1 MRVAEERSFTTHD
14 GVELFYRY
22 WPAPRSGAAP
32 RGVALFHR
40 GHEHSG
46 RLQHVVD
53 ELGLEDMAMFAWD
66 ARGHGRSPG
75 ARGDSPSLAASVR
88 DVEAFVRHI
97 GAQHGIAAQDLAIV
111 AQSVGAVL
119 VSTWAHDYAPRV
131 RCLVLASPAFKVK
144 LYAPFAR
151 QGLRLLHALFGNFFL
166 NSYVKAKFLT
176 HDPERVRSYESDAL
190 ITRPISVRILLGLYD
205 AAERVVADAGAIR
218 LPVLLLVSG
227 ADWVVHLGPQLDF
240 FERLGSRVKEHHLLP
255 GFFHD
260 TLGEK
265 DRHLALERARE
276 FILRMFEQPPP
287 ADSLLDAD
295 RQGDTRNEMVRLS
308 APLPALSPADLKYR
322 LTRLSM
328 RTLGRL
334 SAGIRLGIATG
345 FDSGSTLDYVYRNQP
360 QGSTPLGR
368 MIDRNY
374 LGSIGW
380 RGIRARKQHLE
391 QAIALAAGRLR
402 AEGRDVRIADI
413 AAGHGRYV
421 LEAVEKLAPR
431 PESVLL
437 RDYSDL
443 NVRDGAALIAAKG
456 LEDIARFVKA
466 DAFDEPGIAA
476 IVPRPTLAI
485 VSGLYELFPENA
497 PVLGSLR
504 GLAAALE
511 PGGYLLYTG
520 QPWHPQLEL
529 IARTLT
535 SHRGGQSWVMRRR
548 SQAEMDQLAE
558 HAGFAKLEQWIDAW
572 GIFTVSLAKRR

>member
-1 MRVAEERSFTTHD
+1 
-14 GVELFYRY
+14 
-22 WPAPRSGAAP
+22 
-32 RGVALFHR
+32 
-40 GHEHSG
+40 
-46 RLQHVVD
+46 
-53 ELGLEDMAMFAWD
+53 
-66 ARGHGRSPG
+66 
-75 ARGDSPSLAASVR
+75 
-88 DVEAFVRHI
+88 
-97 GAQHGIAAQDLAIV
+97 
-111 AQSVGAVL
+111 
-119 VSTWAHDYAPRV
+119 
-131 RCLVLASPAFKVK
+131 
-144 LYAPFAR
+144 
-151 QGLRLLHALFGNFFL
+151 
-166 NSYVKAKFLT
+166 VKAKFLT

>member
-1 MRVAEERSFTTHD
+1 VTQGERRRVADERSFTTHD

-380 RGIRARKQHLE
+380 RG
-391 QAIALAAGRLR
+391 
-402 AEGRDVRIADI
+402 
-413 AAGHGRYV
+413 
-421 LEAVEKLAPR
+421 
-431 PESVLL
+431 
-437 RDYSDL
+437 
-443 NVRDGAALIAAKG
+443 
-456 LEDIARFVKA
+456 
-466 DAFDEPGIAA
+466 
-476 IVPRPTLAI
+476 T
-485 VSGLYELFPENA
+485 
-497 PVLGSLR
+497 
-504 GLAAALE
+504 
-511 PGGYLLYTG
+511 LLY
-520 QPWHPQLEL
+520 LMKE
-529 IARTLT
+529 
-535 SHRGGQSWVMRRR
+535 
-548 SQAEMDQLAE
+548 E
-558 HAGFAKLEQWIDAW
+558 
-572 GIFTVSLAKRR
+572 